1 MYTFF
6 LAVHNILRW
15 IALILAIIVL
25 VRAYWGW
32 FGGREWTSTDRRVG
46 SFYSIS
52 LDVQILLGLLLYFVF
67 SPITKA
73 ALSNFGGVMSNP
85 DLRFFALEHVFFM
98 ILAVILAHVGVITA
112 RRAEEDVVKYRRT
125 AIWISLSFITLL
137 LGMPWF
143 RPLLPGIG

>member
-32 FGGREWTSTDRRVG
+32 FGGREWTSTNRRVG

-67 SPITKA
+67 SPITRA

-112 RRAEEDVVKYRRT
+112 RRAEEDVAKYRRT
-125 AIWISLSFITLL
+125 AIWITLSFITLL

-143 RPLLPGIG
+143 RPLLPGLG

>member
-67 SPITKA
+67 SPLTRVS
-73 ALSNFGGVMSNP
+73 LNNFGGVMSNP
-85 DLRFFALEHVFFM
+85 DLRFFALEHVLYM
-98 ILAVILAHVGVITA
+98 VLAVILAHVGVIPA
-112 RRAEEDVVKYRRT
+112 RRAEEDNARHRRA
-125 AIWISLSFITLL
+125 AIWFSLSLITLL

-143 RPLLPGIG
+143 RPLLPGFG

>member
-15 IALILAIIVL
+15 VALILAIVAL

-32 FGGREWTSTDRRVG
+32 FGGREWTSTDRRMG

-73 ALSNFGGVMSNP
+73 ALSNFGGAMSNP
-85 DLRFFALEHVFFM
+85 DVRYFALEHVFYM

-112 RRAEEDVVKYRRT
+112 RRAEEDVAKHRRA
-125 AIWISLSFITLL
+125 AIWISLSFIALI